1 MPLDPQFRTVLDTLE
16 SKGLIP
22 LVRGDA
28 AETRAHYRR
37 LALRG
42 TAPQY
47 VPEPVASA
55 TYQHSPG
62 GVPVRVYEPLDPRG
76 STLIFLHGGG
86 WVVGD
91 VETHDPLCRRVT
103 NGTGARVV
111 SVDYRLAP
119 EHPFPAGLDDAEEVL
134 HWLWTEDPGRP
145 LGVAGDSAGASL
157 TAGVALRARDKQI
170 PLAAQLMLY
179 PAIDPAMTS
188 PSFAEN
194 GAGYFLTGRDM
205 AWFYQQYLPGGP
217 GLRPGGR
224 PGPRQRSRRG
234 PGHRGYRRVRSAAR
248 RGNRLRRPASRRRRT
263 HPARSW
269 PRAHP
274 RLRRLPRRRG
284 RRRSHRG
291 HHPVPPQPTPQPLAA
306 HRKMSLNPYAP
317 YGPLASSTI
326 RVVTW
331 NVWGRYGAD
340 CEAAS
345 GRAGTDA

>member
-1 MPLDPQFRTVLDTLE
+1 MPLDPQFRTVLDTFE
-16 SKGLIP
+16 SKGLTP

-37 LALRG
+37 LALSRRG
-42 TAPQY
+42 PQY
-47 VPEPVASA
+47 VPEPVASV
-55 TYQHSPG
+55 TDQHSPG

-76 STLIFLHGGG
+76 GTLIFLHGGG

-91 VETHDPLCRRVT
+91 VETHDPLCRRVA

-134 HWLWTEDPGRP
+134 HWLWTEDPARP

-170 PLAAQLMLY
+170 PLAAQLMFY
-179 PAIDPAMTS
+179 PATDPAMTS

-217 GLRPGGR
+217 GRAPEADLAHADVVGVAPAIVATAEFDPLRDEGVAYAARLADAGVPAQHV
-224 PGPRQRSRRG
+224 PGPG
-234 PGHRGYRRVRSAAR
+234 LIHGFAGFLGVVDAADAAVAAILD
-248 RGNRLRRPASRRRRT
+248 RLS
-263 HPARSW
+263 
-269 PRAHP
+269 
-274 RLRRLPRRRG
+274 
-284 RRRSHRG
+284 
-291 HHPVPPQPTPQPLAA
+291 PLLQ
-306 HRKMSLNPYAP
+306 S
-317 YGPLASSTI
+317 
-326 RVVTW
+326 
-331 NVWGRYGAD
+331 
-340 CEAAS
+340 
-345 GRAGTDA
+345 

>member
-1 MPLDPQFRTVLDTLE
+1 MPLDPQFRTVLDTFE

-37 LALRG
+37 LALSRRG
-42 TAPQY
+42 PQY

-55 TYQHSPG
+55 TDQYSPG
-62 GVPVRVYEPLDPRG
+62 GVPVRVYEPLDPHG

-91 VETHDPLCRRVT
+91 VETHDPLCRRVA

-157 TAGVALRARDKQI
+157 TAGVALRARDKQL
-170 PLAAQLMLY
+170 PLAAQLMFY
-179 PAIDPAMTS
+179 PATDPAMTS

-205 AWFYQQYLPGGP
+205 AWFYQQYLSGGP
-217 GLRPGGR
+217 GRAPEADLAHADVVGVAPAIVATAEFDPLRDEGIAYAARLADAGVPTQYV
-224 PGPRQRSRRG
+224 PGPG
-234 PGHRGYRRVRSAAR
+234 LIHGFAAFL
-248 RGNRLRRPASRRRRT
+248 G
-263 HPARSW
+263 
-269 PRAHP
+269 
-274 RLRRLPRRRG
+274 
-284 RRRSHRG
+284 
-291 HHPVPPQPTPQPLAA
+291 
-306 HRKMSLNPYAP
+306 
-317 YGPLASSTI
+317 
-326 RVVTW
+326 VVD
-331 NVWGRYGAD
+331 A
-340 CEAAS
+340 
-345 GRAGTDA
+345 TDAAMVVILDRLSQLLQR

>member
-16 SKGLIP
+16 SKGLTP

-37 LALRG
+37 LALSRRG
-42 TAPQY
+42 PQY

-55 TYQHSPG
+55 TDQHSPG

-76 STLIFLHGGG
+76 GTLIFLHGGG

-91 VETHDPLCRRVT
+91 VETHDPLCRRVA

-134 HWLWTEDPGRP
+134 HWLWTEDPARP

-170 PLAAQLMLY
+170 PLAAQLMFY
-179 PAIDPAMTS
+179 PATDPAMTS

-217 GLRPGGR
+217 GRAPEADLAHVDVVGVAPAIVATAEFDPLRDEGIAYAARLADAGVPAQHV
-224 PGPRQRSRRG
+224 PGPGLIHGFAGFVGVVDVADAAVAAILDRLSPLLQR
-234 PGHRGYRRVRSAAR
+234 
-248 RGNRLRRPASRRRRT
+248 
-263 HPARSW
+263 
-269 PRAHP
+269 
-274 RLRRLPRRRG
+274 
-284 RRRSHRG
+284 
-291 HHPVPPQPTPQPLAA
+291 
-306 HRKMSLNPYAP
+306 
-317 YGPLASSTI
+317 
-326 RVVTW
+326 
-331 NVWGRYGAD
+331 
-340 CEAAS
+340 
-345 GRAGTDA
+345 